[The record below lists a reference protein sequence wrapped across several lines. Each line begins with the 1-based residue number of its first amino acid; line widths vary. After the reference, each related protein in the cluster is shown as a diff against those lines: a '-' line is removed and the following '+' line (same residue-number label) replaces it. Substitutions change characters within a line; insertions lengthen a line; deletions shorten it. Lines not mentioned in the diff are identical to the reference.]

1 MPRWAFTA
9 RHNSSQNDSF
19 HRDPCLTVDRIMP
32 PDAADQPPAEVTFA
46 PDKPLALD
54 SERAVWRQ
62 VGDEVVILDVPTAT
76 YLTLNSSA
84 VTLWDLLAEVAT
96 PTELAAKLV
105 ATYDLTADKAERDV
119 QHFLGALQERGLI
132 LPAK

>member
-1 MPRWAFTA
+1 M
-9 RHNSSQNDSF
+9 
-19 HRDPCLTVDRIMP
+19 
-32 PDAADQPPAEVTFA
+32 TFA
-46 PDKPLALD
+46 PAEPLALD
-54 SERAVWRQ
+54 AERAVWRQ

-96 PTELAAKLV
+96 PAELVAKLV
-105 ATYDLTADKAERDV
+105 ATYDITGDKAARDV